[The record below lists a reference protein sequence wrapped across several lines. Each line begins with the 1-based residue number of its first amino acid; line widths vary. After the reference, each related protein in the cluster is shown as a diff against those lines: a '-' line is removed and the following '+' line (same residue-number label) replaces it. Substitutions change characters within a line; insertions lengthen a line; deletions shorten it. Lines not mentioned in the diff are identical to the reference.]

1 MFHPSPFDSQPD
13 SQRRDSARAK
23 GALADRPADSRPASS
38 RRSVRLRGRLIDGR
52 YQVDQL
58 LGRGAMGEVWR
69 AHDGVRRA
77 DVALKFL
84 TVARGGRNVDAIE
97 RFRLEA
103 RVAAQLGQKT
113 RGVVAVLD
121 AGEDPAAGPYIVME
135 HVRGRSLRQ
144 LLEERG
150 TIPAVELA
158 SLLRQLGEALS
169 AAHGLGVVHRDI
181 KPSNILLVE
190 GSDGHLCAKITDFGI
205 AKWVGQDRPADFR
218 RRTADG
224 VVLGTPAYLSPEH
237 TCDGLGGPQLDM
249 WSLAVVAHEAL
260 TGRQPFPGR
269 NLAAVLAAIL
279 VSGRPPLATLC
290 PGAPPALEA
299 WFARA
304 FAISPSERFPSVQAM
319 IAAFEAAA
327 GVAVAPPPPAAA
339 RGRRWRAA
347 AAGVAV
353 ALGLAVP
360 AALLWE
366 RSGSDGARRAD
377 EVVRDAARAAARV
390 ADAAQAMTARLLERQ
405 RTAP

>member
-1 MFHPSPFDSQPD
+1 M
-13 SQRRDSARAK
+13 
-23 GALADRPADSRPASS
+23 
-38 RRSVRLRGRLIDGR
+38 RLRGRLIDGR

-121 AGEDPAAGPYIVME
+121 AGEDLAAGPYIVME

-150 TIPAVELA
+150 AIPAVELA

-169 AAHGLGVVHRDI
+169 VAHGLGVVHRDI

-327 GVAVAPPPPAAA
+327 GVLVPVAPPAAP
-339 RGRRWRAA
+339 RRRRWRVA
-347 AAGVAV
+347 AAGAAL
-353 ALGLAVP
+353 ALGIALP
-360 AALLWE
+360 AALLWGPA
-366 RSGSDGARRAD
+366 GSDGARRVD
-377 EVVRDAARAAARV
+377 EVVRDAARAATRV

-405 RTAP
+405 GTAP

>member
-1 MFHPSPFDSQPD
+1 
-13 SQRRDSARAK
+13 
-23 GALADRPADSRPASS
+23 
-38 RRSVRLRGRLIDGR
+38 
-52 YQVDQL
+52 
-58 LGRGAMGEVWR
+58 MGEVWR

-121 AGEDPAAGPYIVME
+121 AGEDLAAGPYIVME

-279 VSGRPPLATLC
+279 VSGRPPLATLS

-319 IAAFEAAA
+319 ISSFEAAA
-327 GVAVAPPPPAAA
+327 GVPVGVPVAPPAAP
-339 RGRRWRAA
+339 RRRRWRVA
-347 AAGVAV
+347 AAGAAL
-353 ALGLAVP
+353 ALGIALP
-360 AALLWE
+360 AALLWG
-366 RSGSDGARRAD
+366 RAGSDGARRVD
-377 EVVRDAARAAARV
+377 EVVSDAARAAARV

-405 RTAP
+405 GTTP